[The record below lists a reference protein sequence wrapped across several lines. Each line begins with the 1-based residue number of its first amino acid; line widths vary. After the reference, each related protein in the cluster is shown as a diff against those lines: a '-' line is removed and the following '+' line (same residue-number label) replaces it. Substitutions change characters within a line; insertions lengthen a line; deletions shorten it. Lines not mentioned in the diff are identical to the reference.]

1 MLVGAVVAHRGLYLF
16 TRISRFVRTNPTITA
31 SADKQ
36 RNVVERFLNRLTN
49 RRDIASRYDKLA
61 TVVHGSVIIAV
72 IIAAIIDWL

>member
-1 MLVGAVVAHRGLYLF
+1 M
-16 TRISRFVRTNPTITA
+16 RTNRTITA

-61 TVVHGSVIIAV
+61 TVVHGSIIIAVIIAV
-72 IIAAIIDWL
+72 IIDWL